1 MEIVMSKIFLFFG
14 GGGGIFS
21 GKKCRVL
28 FKSKFSGYYLI
39 FKFNLNFDSS
49 FQTKVVTFYIIITD
63 LMALMV

>member
-1 MEIVMSKIFLFFG
+1 MEKFDGNCDVQNISFFW

-28 FKSKFSGYYLI
+28 FKSKFLGYYLI

-49 FQTKVVTFYIIITD
+49 FQTKVVTFYIIKQS
-63 LMALMV
+63 M